1 MKKCIAIILCAIF
14 LAPISTFAMGSGD
27 KYADAQTS
35 LTYTVYK
42 PSNTLGLSTNTFQL
56 ITCGVGAEQWLY
68 AKYGGTTRYLE
79 IMETAAGVKCS
90 DPGLS
95 KQLRDVVIN
104 GVKAK
109 LYVYCDP
116 TKPAVANKCTTA
128 DIARVGGYLIF
139 TNKAAKALKPT
150 EIQVQAIGGIT
161 YAQLLTVA
169 KSLKAVKASG
179 IPFAEPA
186 STSSKLILATPSYLP
201 TPPKGGSDEYR
212 CFLLDPNFDKEV
224 FLQSVSIEPDNLK
237 VSHHGILY
245 KVDAANVASTKIIDN
260 QSAEDG
266 WSCFGDTGIPGAS
279 AFSAASPSSW
289 ISFWAPGGNF
299 KAYPAETGMMVAAG
313 DQFILQSHFHV
324 MPGDSTSKNSASM
337 KVSLSLATT
346 PVASLKTLLIAA
358 PVEVACSPQE
368 SGPLCIREAALIDL
382 ANRTSDKGALQARGL
397 SFICGQN
404 AFNPIPSPISECT
417 TTIRSPLKIYGVT
430 GHMHQLG
437 KNISVTYTE
446 ASTSKASVIMT
457 RPVWDFD
464 NQTTDWLKNPILAMP
479 GDKLKVTCTFDV
491 ALRALLPEFKNISP
505 NYVIWGEGTRDE
517 MCLAVVNYTNQ

>member
-1 MKKCIAIILCAIF
+1 MKKAFAVIIPALLIALGATPA
-14 LAPISTFAMGSGD
+14 LGSND

-42 PSNTLGLSTNTFQL
+42 PSKTLGLATRSFDLISCGETN
-56 ITCGVGAEQWLY
+56 EPWLY
-68 AKYGGTTRYLE
+68 AKYGGTKRYLE
-79 IMETAAGVKCS
+79 IMETMAGVKCS

-116 TKPAVANKCTTA
+116 TKPAAANKCTTA

-161 YAQLLTVA
+161 YSQLLTVA

-179 IPFAEPA
+179 IPFQEPA
-186 STSSKLILATPSYLP
+186 SPSSKLILATPSYIP

-245 KVDAANVASTKIIDN
+245 KVDAANVATTQALDN
-260 QSAEDG
+260 ESSEAG

-324 MPGDSTSKNSASM
+324 MPGDLTSKNSASM

-479 GDKLKVTCTFDV
+479 GDKLKVSCTFDV
-491 ALRALLPEFKNISP
+491 GLRALLPEFKNISP
-505 NYVIWGEGTRDE
+505 NYVVWGEGTRDE

>member
-1 MKKCIAIILCAIF
+1 
-14 LAPISTFAMGSGD
+14 
-27 KYADAQTS
+27 
-35 LTYTVYK
+35 V
-42 PSNTLGLSTNTFQL
+42 
-56 ITCGVGAEQWLY
+56 
-68 AKYGGTTRYLE
+68 R
-79 IMETAAGVKCS
+79 
-90 DPGLS
+90 
-95 KQLRDVVIN
+95 
-104 GVKAK
+104 
-109 LYVYCDP
+109 
-116 TKPAVANKCTTA
+116 
-128 DIARVGGYLIF
+128 
-139 TNKAAKALKPT
+139 
-150 EIQVQAIGGIT
+150 
-161 YAQLLTVA
+161 
-169 KSLKAVKASG
+169 ASG
-179 IPFAEPA
+179 TPIQEAEPP
-186 STSSKLILATPSYLP
+186 SSKVILATPSYLP
-201 TPPKGGSDEYR
+201 APPKGGSDEYR
-212 CFLLDPNFDKEV
+212 CFLLDPKFDKET
-224 FLQSVSIEPDNLK
+224 FLQSISIEPDNLK

-245 KVDAANVASTKIIDN
+245 KVDAAKVASTKIIDN
-260 QSAEDG
+260 ESAEAG

-397 SFICGQN
+397 PFICGQN
-404 AFNPIPSPISECT
+404 AFNPIPSPVSECT
-417 TTIRSPLKIYGVT
+417 ITIRSPLKIYGVT

-491 ALRALLPEFKNISP
+491 GLRALLPEFKNISP
-505 NYVIWGEGTRDE
+505 NYVVWGEGTRDE
-517 MCLAVVNYTNQ
+517 MCLAIINYTN

>member
-42 PSNTLGLSTNTFQL
+42 PSNTLGLSTSEFQL
-56 ITCGVGAEQWLY
+56 ITCGVGAERWLY
-68 AKYGGTTRYLE
+68 AKYGGTKRYLE
-79 IMETAAGVKCS
+79 IMETVAGVKCS

-128 DIARVGGYLIF
+128 DIARVGGYFIF

-186 STSSKLILATPSYLP
+186 SPSSKLILATPSYIP

-289 ISFWAPGGNF
+289 VSFWAPGGNF
-299 KAYPAETGMMVAAG
+299 KAYPAGTGMKVVAG

-324 MPGDSTSKNSASM
+324 MPGVSPSKNLASM
-337 KVSLSLATT
+337 KLSLSLATT
-346 PVASLKTLLIAA
+346 SVDTLKTLLIAA

-368 SGPLCIREAALIDL
+368 SGPLCKREAALLDL

-404 AFNPIPSPISECT
+404 ALNPIPSPVSECT
-417 TTIRSPLKIYGVT
+417 TTIRYPIKIYGVT

-446 ASTSKASVIMT
+446 ASTSKASVIMD
-457 RPVWDFD
+457 RPIWDFD
-464 NQTTDWLKNPILAMP
+464 KQTTDWLKNPILAMP

-491 ALRALLPEFKNISP
+491 GLRALLPEFKNLTP
-505 NYVIWGEGTRDE
+505 NYVVWGEGTRDE
-517 MCLAVVNYTNQ
+517 MCLAIVNYTNQ

>member
-1 MKKCIAIILCAIF
+1 MKRACALALTALL
-14 LAPISTFAMGSGD
+14 LAPLSAVAMGSGD
-27 KYADAQTS
+27 KYSDAQTG

-42 PSNTLGLSTNTFQL
+42 PSYTVGLTANKFQL
-56 ITCGVGAEQWLY
+56 LPCGVGAEQWIY
-68 AKYGGTTRYLE
+68 VKYGGTKRYFE
-79 IMETAAGVKCS
+79 IMETMAGVKCS

-95 KQLRDVVIN
+95 KYLKTVVVN

-109 LYVYCDP
+109 LHAYCDP
-116 TKPAVANKCTTA
+116 SNKTNYKKCSTA
-128 DIARVGGYLIF
+128 DIARVGGYLMF
-139 TNKAAKALKPT
+139 TNKAGKNLMRT

-161 YAQLLTVA
+161 YAQLLAVA
-169 KSLKAVKASG
+169 KSLKSVQASG
-179 IPFAEPA
+179 TPIQEAEPP
-186 STSSKLILATPSYLP
+186 SSKVILATPSYLP
-201 TPPKGGSDEYR
+201 APPKGGSDEYR
-212 CFLLDPNFDKEV
+212 CFLLDPKFDKET
-224 FLQSVSIEPDNLK
+224 FLQSISIEPDNLK

-245 KVDAANVASTKIIDN
+245 KVDAAKVASTKIIDN
-260 QSAEDG
+260 ESAEAG

-397 SFICGQN
+397 PFICGQN
-404 AFNPIPSPISECT
+404 AFNPIPSPVSECT

-491 ALRALLPEFKNISP
+491 GLRALLPEFKNISP
-505 NYVIWGEGTRDE
+505 NYVVWGEGTRDE
-517 MCLAVVNYTNQ
+517 MCLAIINYTN

>member
-1 MKKCIAIILCAIF
+1 MKKSIAVILCAIF
-14 LAPISTFAMGSGD
+14 LVPISTVAVGSGD

-42 PSNTLGLSTNTFQL
+42 PSNTLGLSTNKFQL
-56 ITCGVGAEQWLY
+56 LTCGVGAEQWLY

-79 IMETAAGVKCS
+79 IMETMAGVKCS
-90 DPGLS
+90 DPGLA
-95 KQLRDVVIN
+95 KQLKNVVIN
-104 GVKAK
+104 GVSAK

-116 TKPAVANKCTTA
+116 TKPAASDKCTTT
-128 DIARVGGYLIF
+128 DIARVGGYVIF

-169 KSLKAVKASG
+169 RSLKTVQASG
-179 IPFAEPA
+179 LPFAEPA
-186 STSSKLILATPSYLP
+186 SPSSKLILATPSYLP

-212 CFLLDPNFDKEV
+212 CFLLDPKFDKEV

-245 KVDAANVASTKIIDN
+245 KVDAANVASTKITDN

-324 MPGDSTSKNSASM
+324 LPGDSAGKNLASM

-346 PVASLKTLLIAA
+346 SVSSLKTLLIAA
-358 PVEVACSPQE
+358 PIEVACSPQE
-368 SGPLCIREAALIDL
+368 SGPLCVREAALIDL

-404 AFNPIPSPISECT
+404 ALNPIPSPISECT
-417 TTIRSPLKIYGVT
+417 TTIRSSLKIYGVT

-437 KNISVTYTE
+437 KNINVTYTE
-446 ASTSKASVIMT
+446 ATTGKASVIMT

-479 GDKLKVTCTFDV
+479 GDTLKVTCTFDV
-491 ALRALLPEFKNISP
+491 GLRALLPEFKNLTP
-505 NYVIWGEGTRDE
+505 NYVVWGEGTRDE
-517 MCLAVVNYTNQ
+517 MCLAIINYTNQ

>member
-1 MKKCIAIILCAIF
+1 MKKAFAVITAALLIALGATPA
-14 LAPISTFAMGSGD
+14 LGSND

-42 PSNTLGLSTNTFQL
+42 PSKTLGLATRSFDL
-56 ITCGVGAEQWLY
+56 ISCGDTSEPWLY
-68 AKYGGTTRYLE
+68 AKYGGTKRYLE
-79 IMETAAGVKCS
+79 IMETMAGVKCS

-116 TKPAVANKCTTA
+116 TKPAAANKCTTA

-139 TNKAAKALKPT
+139 TNKAAKDLKRT
-150 EIQVQAIGGIT
+150 EIQVQVIGGIT

-169 KSLKAVKASG
+169 KSLKIVKASG
-179 IPFAEPA
+179 TPIQEPEPP
-186 STSSKLILATPSYLP
+186 SSKLILATPSYLP
-201 TPPKGGSDEYR
+201 TPPNGGSDEYR
-212 CFLLDPNFDKEV
+212 CFLLDPKFDKEV
-224 FLQSVSIEPDNLK
+224 FLQSVLIEPDNLK

-245 KVDAANVASTKIIDN
+245 KVEAANVATT
-260 QSAEDG
+260 SALDKESSEAG

-289 ISFWAPGGNF
+289 VSFWAPGGNF
-299 KAYPAETGMMVAAG
+299 KAYPAGTGMKVVAG

-324 MPGDSTSKNSASM
+324 MPGVSPSKNLASM
-337 KVSLSLATT
+337 KLSLSLATT
-346 PVASLKTLLIAA
+346 SVDSLKTLLIAA
-358 PVEVACSPQE
+358 PIELACSPKE
-368 SGPLCIREAALIDL
+368 SGPLCTREAALNDL

-404 AFNPIPSPISECT
+404 ALNPIPTPVSECT
-417 TTIRSPLKIYGVT
+417 TTIRSPLKIYGIT

-446 ASTSKASVIMT
+446 ATTSKASLIMD
-457 RPVWDFD
+457 RPMWDFD
-464 NQTTDWLKNPILAMP
+464 NQTTEWLKNPILAMP
-479 GDKLKVTCTFDV
+479 GDKLKVSCTFDV
-491 ALRALLPEFKNISP
+491 GLRALLPEFKNLTP
-505 NYVIWGEGTRDE
+505 NYVVWGEGTRDE
-517 MCLAVVNYTNQ
+517 MCLAIVNYTNQ

>member
-14 LAPISTFAMGSGD
+14 LAPISTIAMGSGD
-27 KYADAQTS
+27 KYADAQTG

-42 PSNTLGLSTNTFQL
+42 PADTLGLSASDFQL

-109 LYVYCDP
+109 LYVHCDP

-169 KSLKAVKASG
+169 KSLKTVKASG
-179 IPFAEPA
+179 LPFAEPA
-186 STSSKLILATPSYLP
+186 SPSSKLILATPSYLP

-212 CFLLDPNFDKEV
+212 CFLLDPKFDKEV

-245 KVDAANVASTKIIDN
+245 KVNAANVASTKIIDN
-260 QSAEDG
+260 ESAEAG

-324 MPGDSTSKNSASM
+324 MPGDSTGKNSASM

-346 PVASLKTLLIAA
+346 PVTSLKTLLIAA
-358 PVEVACSPQE
+358 PIELACSPHE
-368 SGPLCIREAALIDL
+368 SGPLCKRETALIDL
-382 ANRTSDKGALQARGL
+382 PNRKSAKGALQPRG
-397 SFICGQN
+397 F
-404 AFNPIPSPISECT
+404 
-417 TTIRSPLKIYGVT
+417 
-430 GHMHQLG
+430 
-437 KNISVTYTE
+437 
-446 ASTSKASVIMT
+446 
-457 RPVWDFD
+457 
-464 NQTTDWLKNPILAMP
+464 
-479 GDKLKVTCTFDV
+479 
-491 ALRALLPEFKNISP
+491 
-505 NYVIWGEGTRDE
+505 
-517 MCLAVVNYTNQ
+517 